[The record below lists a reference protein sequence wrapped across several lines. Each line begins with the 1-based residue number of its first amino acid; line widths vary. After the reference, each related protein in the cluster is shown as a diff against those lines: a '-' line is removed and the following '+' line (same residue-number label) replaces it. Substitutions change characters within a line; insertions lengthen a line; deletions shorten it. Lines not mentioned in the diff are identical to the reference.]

1 MIIQALQ
8 KVFAKPLFVLLA
20 LITSAAVFAFAV
32 WFPNL
37 GLLFTVW
44 TDASVSL
51 GGKLAFPISLLASIS
66 TNFTVLSAAY
76 TVAIAILVGVNTAL
90 IVHLIQMR
98 GVFGGGAMIG
108 ASGVFTGAIGL
119 GCAACGSLILTSFLG
134 TAGGISILALLPL
147 RGSEFGMFGVALLGY
162 STYLLAKQITKP
174 LVCES
179 ADITV

>member
-1 MIIQALQ
+1 MIIQALK
-8 KVFAKPLFVLLA
+8 KVFTQLLYLLLA

-90 IVHLIQMR
+90 IVHMIQMR